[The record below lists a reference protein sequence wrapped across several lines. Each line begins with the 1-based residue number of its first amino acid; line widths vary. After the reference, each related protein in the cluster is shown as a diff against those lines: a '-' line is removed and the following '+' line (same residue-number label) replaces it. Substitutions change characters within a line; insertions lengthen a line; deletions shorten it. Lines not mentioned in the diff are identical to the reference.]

1 MKKIWIILLI
11 LLTACNNN
19 QESQYYKKV
28 EQLEKINESS
38 ISIPFSI
45 DIIVNKLTD
54 MEFTYHVIIDN
65 PLVDAKDMKVLV
77 IHDVETNNI
86 FPSIGIVDDKINLIK
101 DKVDL
106 DKNIVKG
113 IALVGYL
120 PIDVNPDILFK
131 VLIEYYD
138 NQNNKN
144 IVYYVSNVTLKDIK

>member
-11 LLTACNNN
+11 LLTACSNN
-19 QESQYYKKV
+19 QESQYYKKI

-38 ISIPFSI
+38 INIPFSI
-45 DIIVNKLTD
+45 DIIVNKLTN

-86 FPSIGIVDDKINLIK
+86 FPSIGIVDDKVNLIK

-120 PIDVNPDILFK
+120 PTDLNNDILFK

-144 IVYYVSNVTLKDIK
+144 IVYYVSNVTLTDIK